1 MQVVKTSVFSVWFDK
16 LKDRQ
21 AKRIIA
27 SRIDQLSFGLLGDV
41 KPVGE
46 GVGELRIHYGPGYRI
61 YCKQQGD
68 VLIILLCA
76 GDKSTQDKDIFKAK
90 TLVKELQND

>member
-1 MQVVKTSVFSVWFDK
+1 MYF
-16 LKDRQ
+16 
-21 AKRIIA
+21 
-27 SRIDQLSFGLLGDV
+27 
-41 KPVGE
+41 
-46 GVGELRIHYGPGYRI
+46 
-61 YCKQQGD
+61 KQQGD